1 MIDGELLDM
10 LSSIRFFLDAIE
22 SKYCE
27 CAKVDKESESLK
39 KTATMLKKEID
50 DFVEANGIYG

>member
-1 MIDGELLDM
+1 MEGQLLDM

-22 SKYCE
+22 AKYCE
-27 CAKVDKESESLK
+27 CAKADRESESIK

-50 DFVEANGIYG
+50 DFVVKFGRYG